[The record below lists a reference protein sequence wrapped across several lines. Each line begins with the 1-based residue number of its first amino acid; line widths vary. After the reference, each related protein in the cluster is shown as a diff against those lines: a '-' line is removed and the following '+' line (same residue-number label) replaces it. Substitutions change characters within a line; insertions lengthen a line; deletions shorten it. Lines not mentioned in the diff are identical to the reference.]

1 MRGAAGPGA
10 REGHRRPGSTDMT
23 LLLGIVIFGIY
34 SAALLAIG
42 AVGFTLQFGVTN
54 VLNLAFGSI
63 LTACIFAEYSLTG
76 HSTNLWIAISVG
88 AASGAVLSLL
98 IGHVI
103 VGAFLRRGATGFGIA
118 MVTIAISL
126 MVQFGLEAIQGPDI
140 LAYSAGRQPTM
151 NIGGVVLSRGQLA
164 TIIVAVL
171 AMAAVQVL
179 LRMTKLGLAMRAT
192 AADVSLA
199 RTCAVSPPDT
209 RGRVAGLGGPL
220 RDLRRA
226 ARHRRRL
233 VLRSTGSDFFITL
246 AAAAVL
252 GGIGKPAGAMIGALI
267 IGSVSQAA
275 AAVIAPSYKTIAAW
289 VILIAV
295 LVLRPQG
302 ILAEFAADRELVA

>member
-1 MRGAAGPGA
+1 
-10 REGHRRPGSTDMT
+10 MT

-76 HSTNLWIAISVG
+76 HSTNLWIAIAVG

-151 NIGGVVLSRGQLA
+151 NIGGVVLSRGQLT

-171 AMAAVQVL
+171 AMAAVQML

-192 AADVSLA
+192 AADVSLT
-199 RTCAVSPPDT
+199 RTCAVSPART
-209 RGRVAGLGGPL
+209 RAVAWLVSGALCGICGVLLGIGEGSFS
-220 RDLRRA
+220 A
-226 ARHRRRL
+226 
-233 VLRSTGSDFFITL
+233 STGSDFFITL

-252 GGIGKPAGAMIGALI
+252 GGIGKPVGAMIGALL
-267 IGSVSQAA
+267 IGIVSQAA